1 MKIIKKQY
9 RFILF
14 LMFLLIVMISCSLEN
29 YTTRKNNA
37 DQEVLSYLIENKID
51 IKPNHSGLV
60 YIPIENGQG
69 DLPQLGDKVAFHYTG
84 SYFSG
89 EVFDSSYGKPYP
101 LIIELGKGMIIKGLE
116 EALLLMRKGDKAKV
130 IVPFYLAYDDMENAP
145 VPPYSNLIFEL
156 EMLDFTKV
164 TQ

>member
-37 DQEVLSYLIENKID
+37 DQEVLSYLIENKIE

-84 SYFSG
+84 YYFSG

-101 LIIELGKGMIIKGLE
+101 LIIELGKGMIVKGLE

-130 IVPFYLAYDDMENAP
+130 IIPFYLAYDDMENAP